1 MLISSKWTS
10 ENDSSLNI
18 ILYMYNW
25 KEAFL
30 NNEPFYVKVL
40 SIKRYMFDN
49 IYIYIYKKRRYVL

>member
-30 NNEPFYVKVL
+30 NNEPFYVKIL
-40 SIKRYMFDN
+40 SIKEDRFYKN
-49 IYIYIYKKRRYVL
+49 IL

>member
-1 MLISSKWTS
+1 
-10 ENDSSLNI
+10 
-18 ILYMYNW
+18 MYNW

-49 IYIYIYKKRRYVL
+49 IYIYIYIKKEDTFYKNIL